1 MSKPKV
7 VVTRRW
13 PEEVE
18 RRLVELFDAELNSD
32 DRPLAPAGLKAA
44 FAEADAR
51 HRRRPAGAVGRRAVA
66 P

>member
-13 PEEVE
+13 PEAVE

-32 DRPLAPAGLKAA
+32 DRARTPAEL
-44 FAEADAR
+44 
-51 HRRRPAGAVGRRAVA
+51 
-66 P
+66 